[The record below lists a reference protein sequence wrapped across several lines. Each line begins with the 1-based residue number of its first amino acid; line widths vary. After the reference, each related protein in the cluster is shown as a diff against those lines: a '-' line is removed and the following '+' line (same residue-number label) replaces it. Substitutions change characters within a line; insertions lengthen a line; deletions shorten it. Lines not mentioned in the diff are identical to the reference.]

1 MMAAYC
7 APQELHDLAFR
18 YAQAVDRRDADK
30 LVSVF
35 TDDGAVMGF
44 GENPISFRG
53 EAGLCDMTE
62 KLSAF
67 RMTMHKVFNQTF
79 EKDGSGNI
87 TGETYCVAS
96 HILPGKDWRV
106 MDMAIRYHNSYRH
119 LETGWRFYERRL
131 EVLWVETRAA
141 SPFTSSM
148 MKEDLGDFV

>member
-1 MMAAYC
+1 MAAYC
-7 APQELHDLAFR
+7 APQELHDLAFL
-18 YAQAVDRRDADK
+18 YAQAVDGRDADR
-30 LVSVF
+30 LLSVF

-53 EAGLCDMTE
+53 EVGLRDMTE

-79 EKDGSGNI
+79 EVAADGNI

-119 LETGWRFYERRL
+119 LEDGWRFYDRRL

-141 SPFTSSM
+141 SPFTASM